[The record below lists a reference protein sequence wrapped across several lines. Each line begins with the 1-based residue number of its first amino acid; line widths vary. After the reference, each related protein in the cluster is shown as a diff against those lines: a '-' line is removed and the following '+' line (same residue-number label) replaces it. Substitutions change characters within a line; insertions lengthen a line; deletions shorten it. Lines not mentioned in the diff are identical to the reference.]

1 MYNRQYTQNGC
12 ARRDCRFSCWGLIF
26 TILAFLAALGIGVL
40 IGANFA
46 ETIMAAMAAII
57 AFVAVIVVLIVIL
70 LIARYCSCSRD
81 CNRDCE

>member
-1 MYNRQYTQNGC
+1 MYNRQYTENGC

-26 TILAFLAALGIGVL
+26 TILAFLAALGIGAL

-46 ETIMAAMAAII
+46 ATIMAAMAAII
-57 AFVAVIVVLIVIL
+57 AFIAIIVVLIVIL

-81 CNRDCE
+81 CE